1 MTARA
6 AFRSPAWLRGRPC
19 GHAEDMTA
27 ELEVV
32 QVWDL
37 DLREVSGICE
47 RPTGHGR
54 TRQLLAV
61 GDQSYQ
67 ILVGDLGM
75 DGPGRFERR
84 DLQPLV
90 AGAGLRTPE
99 SSQWEGID
107 TDATGRVFV
116 LREVPGTVFV
126 FDQALEVLL
135 HVFPLTVEDDPAE
148 LEAWEADQNALG
160 EGVLLLRNG
169 HLFVVKED
177 KPRQLLEFGPPG
189 AQAEGLHADLPIT
202 DTGEFPTPAES
213 RVTFRL
219 LTAWDLGGEAMER
232 IGDLSD
238 VTVGPDGRIYVLS
251 DESRCIARLQA
262 ALDPQDRL
270 VEVDRIW
277 GLPER
282 LHQPEGL
289 VVTGDWE
296 ALVAV
301 DHDEPRQNL
310 FLLRGLDA

>member
-1 MTARA
+1 MV
-6 AFRSPAWLRGRPC
+6 
-19 GHAEDMTA
+19 A
-27 ELEVV
+27 ELDVV

-47 RPTGHGR
+47 RPAGQR
-54 TRQLLAV
+54 RPRQLLAV
-61 GDQSYQ
+61 GDQSHH
-67 ILVGDLGM
+67 ILVGELGVG
-75 DGPGRFERR
+75 GPGRFERR

-116 LREVPGTVFV
+116 LREVPGTVLV
-126 FDQALEVLL
+126 FDQTLETLL

-148 LEAWEADQNALG
+148 LEAWEADHNALG

-177 KPRQLLEFGPPG
+177 KPRQLLEFGLPG
-189 AQAEGLHADLPIT
+189 ARAEGLREDLPIAHAS
-202 DTGEFPTPAES
+202 EFPTPPES

-219 LTAWDLGGEAMER
+219 LTAWDLGGEAAER

-251 DESRCIARLQA
+251 DQSRCIARLQA
-262 ALDPQDRL
+262 TLDPEDGL
-270 VEVDRIW
+270 IEVDRIW
-277 GLPER
+277 GLPDR

-289 VVTGDWE
+289 VITGNWE
-296 ALVAV
+296 VLVAV
-301 DHDEPRQNL
+301 DHDEPRENL
-310 FLLRGLDA
+310 FLLRGLHA

>member
-1 MTARA
+1 M
-6 AFRSPAWLRGRPC
+6 G
-19 GHAEDMTA
+19 A
-27 ELEVV
+27 ELDVV
-32 QVWDL
+32 QMWDL

-47 RPTGHGR
+47 RPAGHR
-54 TRQLLAV
+54 RPRQLLAV
-61 GDQSYQ
+61 GDQSHH
-67 ILVGDLGM
+67 ILVGELGVG
-75 DGPGRFERR
+75 GPGRFERR

-116 LREVPGTVFV
+116 LREVPGTVLV
-126 FDQALEVLL
+126 FDQTLETLL

-148 LEAWEADQNALG
+148 LEAWEADHNALG

-177 KPRQLLEFGPPG
+177 KPRQLLEFGLPG
-189 AQAEGLHADLPIT
+189 ARAEGLREDLPIAHAS
-202 DTGEFPTPAES
+202 EFPTPPES

-219 LTAWDLGGEAMER
+219 LTAWDLGGEAAER

-251 DESRCIARLQA
+251 DQSRCIARLQA
-262 ALDPQDRL
+262 ALDPEDGL
-270 VEVDRIW
+270 IEVDRIW
-277 GLPER
+277 GLPDR

-289 VVTGDWE
+289 VITGNWE
-296 ALVAV
+296 VLVAV
-301 DHDEPRQNL
+301 DHDEPRENL
-310 FLLRGLDA
+310 FLLRGLHA

>member
-1 MTARA
+1 MTAA
-6 AFRSPAWLRGRPC
+6 
-19 GHAEDMTA
+19 
-27 ELEVV
+27 LEVV
-32 QVWDL
+32 WVWDL

-47 RPTGHGR
+47 RPARHGR
-54 TRQLLAV
+54 ARQLLAI
-61 GDQSYQ
+61 GDQSHD
-67 ILVGDLGM
+67 ILVGELGVG
-75 DGPGRFERR
+75 GPGRFERR
-84 DLQPLV
+84 DLAPLV

-116 LREVPGTVFV
+116 LREVPGTVLV
-126 FDQALEVLL
+126 FEQTLETLL
-135 HVFPLTVEDDPAE
+135 HVLPLTVEDDPAE

-177 KPRQLLEFGPPG
+177 KPRQLLEFGRPG
-189 AQAEGLHADLPIT
+189 ARPEGLRDDLPIAHG
-202 DTGEFPTPAES
+202 GEFPTPQAS
-213 RVTFRL
+213 RATFRL
-219 LTAWDLGGEAMER
+219 LTSWDLGGAAAER

-262 ALDPQDRL
+262 TLDPQDRL
-270 VEVDRIW
+270 IEVDRIW
-277 GLPER
+277 GLPDR

-289 VVTGDWE
+289 IITGDWE
-296 ALVAV
+296 VLVAV
-301 DHDEPRQNL
+301 DHPEPYENL

>member
-1 MTARA
+1 MTV
-6 AFRSPAWLRGRPC
+6 
-19 GHAEDMTA
+19 
-27 ELEVV
+27 ELDVV

-47 RPTGHGR
+47 RTAGQGR

-61 GDQSYQ
+61 GDQSHH
-67 ILVGDLGM
+67 ILVGDL
-75 DGPGRFERR
+75 PVANAAPFERR

-107 TDATGRVFV
+107 TDTTGRVFV
-116 LREVPGTVFV
+116 LREVPGTVLV
-126 FDQALEVLL
+126 FDQTLETLL

-169 HLFVVKED
+169 HLFIVKED

-189 AQAEGLHADLPIT
+189 AQAEGLREDLPIAHA
-202 DTGEFPTPAES
+202 GEFPTPPES
-213 RVTFRL
+213 RATFRL
-219 LTAWDLGGEAMER
+219 LSAWDLGGAAAER

-262 ALDPQDRL
+262 TLDPGDRL
-270 VEVDRIW
+270 IEVDRIW
-277 GLPER
+277 GLPDR

-289 VVTGDWE
+289 VITADWE
-296 ALVAV
+296 VLVAV